1 MTYSMTPSTYL
12 PALPF
17 VPAQRRTHELKIWP
31 ACFRAV
37 EDGQKPFD
45 VREHDR
51 DYDVGDA
58 LILREYDPDTEQYT
72 GRSATRWVSYL
83 LHGGLFGVQDG
94 WCVIGFST
102 QPPLP
107 PGITDTKLW

>member
-1 MTYSMTPSTYL
+1 MTTTAYF

-37 EDGQKPFD
+37 EEGQKPFD
-45 VREHDR
+45 VRENDR
-51 DYDVGDA
+51 NYEVGDA
-58 LILREYDPDTEQYT
+58 LILREYEPETEQYT
-72 GRSATRWVSYL
+72 GRSTTRWISYL
-83 LHGGLFGVQDG
+83 LSGGVFGVQDG